1 MACCGGGRR
10 SLRKQSVQRGDSK
23 KKKPVAVKRMA
34 KKGVPKSID
43 IHRQSLVKDDRC
55 PKCGYTIMLVNIA
68 GRERRQCSN
77 TQCKHV
83 S

>member
-1 MACCGGGRR
+1 MACCGSANRT
-10 SLRKQSVQRGDSK
+10 LRKQVIERPTTK
-23 KKKPVAVKRMA
+23 KQTAVKRMSPRSQKA
-34 KKGVPKSID
+34 KSIP
-43 IHRQSLVKDDRC
+43 ISRQLLVKDDRC